1 MSQYSIQVKNS
12 SGKSQNIAIY
22 QTYPD
27 LETGL
32 PLVWFSKNVNF
43 ENVNKFEWETPWA
56 LNWGTTDKPIAP
68 GVMFNSA
75 GPLRLM
81 EPNSKDG
88 NNAMGISY
96 ENDDFKSSDAYRNDI
111 LPKGSMEV
119 KTDISFSVD
128 DASKMSI
135 SVYMN
140 NKPTF
145 AMQGEP
151 NGAFRFDT
159 HPTYW
164 ICTTRAKEGTAVSGN
179 FVSSPTEVI
188 FGNGKT
194 DLSFE
199 LTDTLEFKQV

>member
-1 MSQYSIQVKNS
+1 MSQYSIQVTNN
-12 SGKSQNIAIY
+12 SGKAQNIAIY

-43 ENVNKFEWETPWA
+43 ENSNKFEWETPWA
-56 LNWGTTDKPIAP
+56 LNWGTTEKPIAP
-68 GVMFNSA
+68 GVMFISS
-75 GPLRLM
+75 GPLRAM

-88 NNAMGISY
+88 NNAMKINYS
-96 ENDDFKSSDAYRNDI
+96 EDDFKSSEAFRNGKI
-111 LPKGSMEV
+111 PKGSMEV
-119 KTDISFSVD
+119 KTDTSFSVD
-128 DASKMSI
+128 DASNMCI

-140 NKPTF
+140 GKATF

-164 ICTTRAKEGTAVSGN
+164 ICTTRVKEGTAVSGN
-179 FVSSPTEVI
+179 FVSSPTKVI
-188 FGNGKT
+188 FDNGNT

-199 LTDTLEFKQV
+199 LTDTLEFIQA